1 MLFNIILGLVSLD
14 IISKLV
20 PVTKSMSKLAIKVL
34 LESLEQVN
42 LLKCAPIVLENG
54 ELQLIDDVV
63 ASWPFLQSGKTGN
76 TVYIILG
83 KDKSEWS
90 CIPLAY
96 DAVIFFSRLH
106 DRLG

>member
-1 MLFNIILGLVSLD
+1 MLFNIILGFVSLD

-63 ASWPFLQSGKTGN
+63 ASWPLFQSGKTGN

-83 KDKSEWS
+83 KDKSE
-90 CIPLAY
+90 
-96 DAVIFFSRLH
+96 
-106 DRLG
+106 

>member
-20 PVTKSMSKLAIKVL
+20 PVTKAMPKLVNLVL

-54 ELQLIDDVV
+54 ELQLIDDIV
-63 ASWPFLQSGKTGN
+63 ASWPF
-76 TVYIILG
+76 
-83 KDKSEWS
+83 
-90 CIPLAY
+90 
-96 DAVIFFSRLH
+96 F
-106 DRLG
+106 

>member
-20 PVTKSMSKLAIKVL
+20 PVTKAMSKLVILVL

-42 LLKCAPIVLENG
+42 LLKCAPIVLKNC

-63 ASWPFLQSGKTGN
+63 ASRPF
-76 TVYIILG
+76 
-83 KDKSEWS
+83 
-90 CIPLAY
+90 
-96 DAVIFFSRLH
+96 F
-106 DRLG
+106 